1 MLNNSHSTFHLSPPD
16 YQSESILL
24 RNRVNKIHNTNNTT
38 TPQFLYKKN
47 RSRVRRII
55 VTIIILICA
64 TIIMP
69 FYGGVVSAQ
78 VMLNN
83 YQPNKPKGRY
93 ADRREPHF
101 MQFEPSIYDSNNA
114 SVDRSGREPF
124 ETVAPK
130 LEPPIDEPRYEEGSM
145 ALPIP
150 KEILPGADFLRSP
163 GGLVSTIQ
171 IMVILTVITLAPS
184 IMIMTTS
191 FVRIMTVLAILRQ
204 AIGTNQLPPS
214 QVITAL
220 SLFLTLLVMMPVWSE
235 IYSESV
241 LPFSERRIGLERAY
255 NKAERPVRKFM
266 AEQIMRCHNTDD
278 VKVFLRYIDNYTA
291 PDEMTW
297 KDIPWRALLPA
308 FMLSE
313 LKTAFMIGFQIYLPF
328 LVLDMVIASVMVS
341 MGMMMLPPVII
352 SLPFKLMLFVLMDGW
367 RLVVVML
374 LESFEH
380 YVPETTREAVLLQA
394 AQLSGFC

>member
-1 MLNNSHSTFHLSPPD
+1 MKHIEKSLYEKKF
-16 YQSESILL
+16 
-24 RNRVNKIHNTNNTT
+24 IH
-38 TPQFLYKKN
+38 
-47 RSRVRRII
+47 RII
-55 VTIIILICA
+55 ITIAAFLLTAVIFAFAHNDYVFSQA
-64 TIIMP
+64 T
-69 FYGGVVSAQ
+69 
-78 VMLNN
+78 LNN
-83 YQPNKPKGRY
+83 YHPNKPHGRY

-114 SVDRSGREPF
+114 SVNRSGREPF
-124 ETVAPK
+124 ESQAPQ
-130 LEPPIDEPRYEEGSM
+130 LDPPIDEPRYEDGSL
-145 ALPIP
+145 AFPIP
-150 KEILPGADFLRSP
+150 KEILPGVDFLRSP

-191 FVRIMTVLAILRQ
+191 FVRIMTVLAVLRQ

-220 SLFLTLLVMMPVWSE
+220 SLFLTLLIMTPVWSE
-235 IYSESV
+235 VYTESV
-241 LPFSERRIGLERAY
+241 LPFSERRIGLETAY
-255 NKAERPVRKFM
+255 NKAERPIRKFM

-278 VKVFLRYIDNYTA
+278 VKVFLRYIENYTA
-291 PDEMTW
+291 PEEMTW

-367 RLVVVML
+367 QLVVVML

-380 YVPETTREAVLLQA
+380 YVSENTREMVLLQIT
-394 AQLSGFC
+394 QLSGFC

>member
-1 MLNNSHSTFHLSPPD
+1 
-16 YQSESILL
+16 
-24 RNRVNKIHNTNNTT
+24 
-38 TPQFLYKKN
+38 LYKKEITG
-47 RSRVRRII
+47 VIFFAAMI
-55 VTIIILICA
+55 ICA
-64 TIIMP
+64 TIIIS
-69 FYGGVVSAQ
+69 FVSSNSVFAQ
-78 VMLNN
+78 ATMNN
-83 YQPNKPKGRY
+83 YHPHKPQGRY
-93 ADRREPHF
+93 AERREPHF
-101 MQFEPSIYDSNNA
+101 MQFEPAIYDSNNA
-114 SVDRSGREPF
+114 SVNRAGHEPF
-124 ETVAPK
+124 ESQAPK
-130 LEPPIDEPRYEEGSM
+130 LEPPIDEPQYEEGSM

-150 KEILPGADFLRSP
+150 NEILPGVDFLRSP

-171 IMVILTVITLAPS
+171 IMVILTVITLVPS

-191 FVRIMTVLAILRQ
+191 FVRIMTVLAVLRQ

-220 SLFLTLLVMMPVWSE
+220 SLFLTLLVMTPVWSE

-241 LPFSERRIGLERAY
+241 LPFSERRIGLETAY
-255 NKAERPVRKFM
+255 KKAERPVRKFM

-278 VKVFLRYIDNYTA
+278 VKVFLRYIDNYKA
-291 PDEMTW
+291 PEEMTW

-308 FMLSE
+308 FMVSE

-367 RLVVVML
+367 QLVVVML

-380 YVPETTREAVLLQA
+380 YVPETTRETVILQIT
-394 AQLSGFC
+394 QLSGFC